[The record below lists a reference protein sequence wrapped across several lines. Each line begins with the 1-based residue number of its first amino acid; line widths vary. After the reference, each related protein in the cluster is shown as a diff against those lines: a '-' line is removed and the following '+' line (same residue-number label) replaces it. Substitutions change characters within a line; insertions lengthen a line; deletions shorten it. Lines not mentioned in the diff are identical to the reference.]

1 MILCL
6 FHTTRR
12 IVMLKYDD
20 FFENVTFWLLNVR
33 GSACW
38 MTKEDDEGERRET
51 GMLNIKNSEKGT
63 RRFHKNPLKIQGSWY
78 IFLQVNLW
86 FRFKRKCFPK
96 FYCFIVKIKLFQK
109 NIFLVDIKNCKLLFF
124 VEQRRSSSDSL
135 RKQNLLYFLIKIMNF
150 TLAVCV
156 SVDW

>member
-33 GSACW
+33 DSACW

-63 RRFHKNPLKIQGSWY
+63 AFSQKSTKNPRILIY
-78 IFLQVNLW
+78 
-86 FRFKRKCFPK
+86 FPP
-96 FYCFIVKIKLFQK
+96 
-109 NIFLVDIKNCKLLFF
+109 
-124 VEQRRSSSDSL
+124 S
-135 RKQNLLYFLIKIMNF
+135 
-150 TLAVCV
+150 
-156 SVDW
+156 